1 MTAKQSDDEPKPSC
15 CRSKALLSG
24 LLLAGLGLTAAGIM
38 FWRAVPSHRV
48 DRLLSRAQ
56 KKLKELEDIAEHLPM
71 AESED

>member
-1 MTAKQSDDEPKPSC
+1 MTAKQSLDAPKPSC
-15 CRSKALLSG
+15 GRSKALCSG
-24 LLLAGLGLTAAGIM
+24 LLLAGLGLAAAGIM

-56 KKLKELEDIAEHLPM
+56 KKLKELEDIAEHLPI